1 MIPGLVAGGMLKVVL
16 LLITL
21 VWADFAD
28 TTSYTLL
35 SGVAD
40 TAFFFMPIYVAYG
53 AAKKLGATPIYAMIC
68 AASLLHAN
76 YTALVAAG
84 EAVTLLGLPVRLMSY
99 SGSLLPALL
108 LALCAYYMEKF
119 FNKIVPGIFK
129 SIFVGLGTVTVTM
142 ILGYVVLAPL
152 GGYLGNYLAIAFGFL
167 GDRLR

>member
-76 YTALVAAG
+76 
-84 EAVTLLGLPVRLMSY
+84 
-99 SGSLLPALL
+99 
-108 LALCAYYMEKF
+108 
-119 FNKIVPGIFK
+119 
-129 SIFVGLGTVTVTM
+129 
-142 ILGYVVLAPL
+142 
-152 GGYLGNYLAIAFGFL
+152 
-167 GDRLR
+167 

>member
-53 AAKKLGATPIYAMIC
+53 AAKKLGTTP
-68 AASLLHAN
+68 
-76 YTALVAAG
+76 
-84 EAVTLLGLPVRLMSY
+84 RL
-99 SGSLLPALL
+99 
-108 LALCAYYMEKF
+108 
-119 FNKIVPGIFK
+119 
-129 SIFVGLGTVTVTM
+129 
-142 ILGYVVLAPL
+142 
-152 GGYLGNYLAIAFGFL
+152 
-167 GDRLR
+167 